1 MREARQKATER
12 EQNMDARLFENGLF
26 AFIAL
31 RDKQD
36 NISIVGK
43 TPVLH

>member
-1 MREARQKATER
+1 MRQKATER
-12 EQNMDARLFENGLF
+12 AKRAYVDARLFENALF

-36 NISIVGK
+36 GISIVGK